1 MKKALIAMSGGV
13 DSSVAALRMREAGW
27 TCIGVHLRLFD
38 GPGPESGCC
47 SLESA
52 EDARSVA
59 YRLGMPFYVF
69 NFTREFTESVIAPFA
84 AAYRRGETPNPC
96 LACNRHIKFGA
107 LLRRARELGCDALV
121 TGHYARILCREDGR
135 HLLRAVDE
143 TKDQS
148 YALCTLTQEQLAFL
162 RFPLGE
168 LTKTQVRA
176 LAAGAGLV
184 TARKPDSQDLCFAP
198 DGDCAAAVRRYDGR
212 ESVPGD
218 FLDREDRVLGRHRG
232 VEHYTVGQRR
242 GLGLALGER
251 MYVLDIRR
259 EDNAVVLGPE
269 EALPVREITVPVF
282 HWIVPPAPSAPF
294 HAEVCLRYRQRP
306 RSAEVIP
313 LPGGGVR
320 LVFDEPVRRGAPGQT
335 AAVYRNGE
343 VLGGGVMIRGA
354 PPPERTDSPLAKP
367 P

>member
-38 GPGPESGCC
+38 GPGPEGGCC

-69 NFTREFTESVIAPFA
+69 NFTREFTDSVIAPFA

-107 LLRRARELGCDALV
+107 LLRRARELGC
-121 TGHYARILCREDGR
+121 
-135 HLLRAVDE
+135 
-143 TKDQS
+143 
-148 YALCTLTQEQLAFL
+148 
-162 RFPLGE
+162 
-168 LTKTQVRA
+168 
-176 LAAGAGLV
+176 
-184 TARKPDSQDLCFAP
+184 
-198 DGDCAAAVRRYDGR
+198 
-212 ESVPGD
+212 
-218 FLDREDRVLGRHRG
+218 
-232 VEHYTVGQRR
+232 
-242 GLGLALGER
+242 
-251 MYVLDIRR
+251 
-259 EDNAVVLGPE
+259 
-269 EALPVREITVPVF
+269 
-282 HWIVPPAPSAPF
+282 
-294 HAEVCLRYRQRP
+294 
-306 RSAEVIP
+306 
-313 LPGGGVR
+313 
-320 LVFDEPVRRGAPGQT
+320 DEPVRRGAPGQT